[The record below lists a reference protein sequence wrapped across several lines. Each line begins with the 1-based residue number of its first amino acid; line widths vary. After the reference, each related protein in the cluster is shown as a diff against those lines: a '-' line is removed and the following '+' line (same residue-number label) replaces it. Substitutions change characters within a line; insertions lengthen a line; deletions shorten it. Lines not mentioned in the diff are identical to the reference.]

1 VFFFLEGPA
10 VRVDVSQ
17 GLDSGAGCE
26 RADLNGWAVW
36 EAGADASCEC
46 EVAGVSWACIPDVV
60 EAA

>member
-17 GLDSGAGCE
+17 GLDSGAGCD
-26 RADLNGWAVW
+26 RADLNGWAVR
-36 EAGADASCEC
+36 EAGADASCE
-46 EVAGVSWACIPDVV
+46 VAGVSRACMPDVV

>member
-17 GLDSGAGCE
+17 GLDSGAGWDS
-26 RADLNGWAVW
+26 ADSKGWAVW
-36 EAGADASCEC
+36 EAGADASSG
-46 EVAGVSWACIPDVV
+46 VAGVSWACIPDVV